1 MAIPVCLGLSL
12 LELGQVFM
20 YEFWCDYV
28 KVNYG
33 EQPILCYMDRDSFIV
48 YIETGYIYIDIAED
62 VKTRL
67 DTSN

>member
-1 MAIPVCLGLSL
+1 MTISVCLGLSL

-33 EQPILCYMDRDSFIV
+33 E
-48 YIETGYIYIDIAED
+48 
-62 VKTRL
+62 
-67 DTSN
+67 